1 METVLFIIIE
11 LSTHFDS
18 EDDCCTSCGN
28 VSHCQ
33 QQYYS
38 GLRSPTTY
46 IQPWSKHLGTLKKL
60 DTKTHFAK
68 LTHVLPL
75 KKAWGC
81 CYKGLFLRS
90 PSLPSSVDCVALK
103 LECITST
110 LHRGEGEGKIP
121 HFDELALVCVP
132 GVLPR
137 VVMSY
142 SSKKFTPGFVQ
153 SLKFFEKS

>member
-1 METVLFIIIE
+1 MFIIIE

-75 KKAWGC
+75 KKKAWGC
-81 CYKGLFLRS
+81 CYKRLFLRS

-110 LHRGEGEGKIP
+110 LHRGKGEGKIP
-121 HFDELALVCVP
+121 HFDELASVCVP

-137 VVMSY
+137 VVVMSY
-142 SSKKFTPGFVQ
+142 SSKKFTPGFAQ

>member
-1 METVLFIIIE
+1 MFIIIE

-46 IQPWSKHLGTLKKL
+46 QQPWSKHLGTLKKL
-60 DTKTHFAK
+60 GTKTHFA
-68 LTHVLPL
+68 TYATY
-75 KKAWGC
+75 AWEC

-110 LHRGEGEGKIP
+110 LHRGEEEGKIP

>member
-18 EDDCCTSCGN
+18 EYDCHTSCGN
-28 VSHCQ
+28 ASHCQ

-46 IQPWSKHLGTLKKL
+46 QQPWSKHLGTLKKL
-60 DTKTHFAK
+60 GTKTHFA
-68 LTHVLPL
+68 TYATY
-75 KKAWGC
+75 AWEC

-110 LHRGEGEGKIP
+110 LHRRGRGKGRYLILTSYCVSVCP
-121 HFDELALVCVP
+121 RSFAQGCCYELQ
-132 GVLPR
+132 
-137 VVMSY
+137 
-142 SSKKFTPGFVQ
+142 F
-153 SLKFFEKS
+153 

>member
-1 METVLFIIIE
+1 MFIII
-11 LSTHFDS
+11 DS
-18 EDDCCTSCGN
+18 EDDCRTSCGN

-46 IQPWSKHLGTLKKL
+46 LQPWSKHLGTLKKL
-60 DTKTHFAK
+60 GTNTYFAK

-110 LHRGEGEGKIP
+110 LHRGGRGKGRYLILTSYCVSVCP
-121 HFDELALVCVP
+121 RSFAQGCCYELQ
-132 GVLPR
+132 
-137 VVMSY
+137 
-142 SSKKFTPGFVQ
+142 F
-153 SLKFFEKS
+153 